1 MKRQLVSV
9 ALVLAMIVACM
20 GGLLPTTAAAYSE
33 TVYQAE
39 EAVLGGAA
47 IDTDHTGFTG
57 TGFVDQF
64 DALSKYVDFQSAFRA
79 AATILWFSATRMRV
93 AITPPQR
100 YTLMENMRH
109 WLSFRASLTGTHG
122 QRQKLEST

>member
-1 MKRQLVSV
+1 
-9 ALVLAMIVACM
+9 MIVARM
-20 GGLLPTTAAAYSE
+20 GGLLPTTSAAYSE

-64 DALSKYVDFQSAFRA
+64 DAFGKVFWKAEVFGNSRFVGESKGWRLSV
-79 AATILWFSATRMRV
+79 
-93 AITPPQR
+93 QR
-100 YTLMENMRH
+100 H
-109 WLSFRASLTGTHG
+109 
-122 QRQKLEST
+122 QK